1 MLNKQR
7 PQTAKTYH
15 GIFPVSQYSFPM
27 NVIGP
32 DKCKLYN
39 GIDISCI
46 NEILWNILFNIYF
59 VNLHNLNNWYNLTE
73 IKINNIV
80 KLSLVNSIDSCFEF
94 RQISSS
100 SLQHKSAIHS
110 FRKKPE

>member
-1 MLNKQR
+1 MLNKPR

-27 NVIGP
+27 NVIGPKGP

-80 KLSLVNSIDSCFEF
+80 KLSLVNSIDNNLIVFC
-94 RQISSS
+94 RN
-100 SLQHKSAIHS
+100 
-110 FRKKPE
+110 